1 MAPHSNAQPILSGRD
16 LLECPLPFA
25 RDTWGLDTV
34 AGRFVEIS
42 GGAATGAL
50 TTCAGLIAEVQQRGM
65 AAAWINGESPGFFP
79 PDFAAFGVDLAALP
93 IIKAGEK
100 VKVCHVADTLVRTGA
115 FSLVVLNLGT
125 KAMLSFAVQTRL
137 VGLAKKHHTAILL
150 LTRTNRYYEQR
161 GSLVSL
167 RAETEKR
174 RTAHDCFLCEVR
186 VSKDKQRVPGWNHA
200 EMCRGTLGLC

>member
-1 MAPHSNAQPILSGRD
+1 MAPAQSMLSGRD
-16 LLECPLPFA
+16 LLERPLPFT
-25 RDTWGLDTV
+25 RDMWGLETV

-42 GGAATGAL
+42 GGPATGAF

-65 AAAWINGESPGFFP
+65 AAAWINGENPGFFP
-79 PDFAAFGVDLAALP
+79 PDLAASGVDLAALP
-93 IIKAGEK
+93 VIKAGEK
-100 VKVCHVADTLVRTGA
+100 IKACHVADTLVRTSA
-115 FSLVVLNLGT
+115 FSLVLLNLGV
-125 KAMLSFAVQTRL
+125 KAQLPFAVQTRL

-174 RTAHDCFLCEVR
+174 RTAHDCFLCEVH